1 MRDRVL
7 GARIR
12 DRRKAL
18 NLTRADLGERVGMS
32 DQMIRKYERGASRLS
47 ALALFDLAVALKVR
61 LDHFFVEFD
70 EYELLRTASRY
81 SQMPVS
87 EPQIAGGNCQ

>member
-47 ALALFDLAVALKVR
+47 ALALFDLAIALKVR

-70 EYELLRTASRY
+70 EYELLRTPSRY
-81 SQMPVS
+81 SQIAVS
-87 EPQIAGGNCQ
+87 EPRSGSTKCL